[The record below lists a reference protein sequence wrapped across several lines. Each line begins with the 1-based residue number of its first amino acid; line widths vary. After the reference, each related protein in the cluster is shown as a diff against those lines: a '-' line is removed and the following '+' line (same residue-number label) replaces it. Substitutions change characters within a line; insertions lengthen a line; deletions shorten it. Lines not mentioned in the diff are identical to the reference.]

1 MSGVIPPLP
10 DRFVTASPNPLATVA
25 PSPIPKVSFVTVT
38 FGTGPIIVDSLTSLV
53 ASLAS
58 SAIDYEYVVVDN
70 AHPDGGDGT
79 VNTLLLATR
88 GVRVLRSPTNLGFGG
103 GCELGFRGSTGEIV
117 GFVNPDVIFEP
128 GWIEPLLDQL
138 DRPAVSIAAPVLL
151 NPDRTVQEAGQRLWA
166 DATTSPIT
174 DAPEPG
180 DVLNPDYA
188 SAACWLVRRT
198 EHARI
203 GGFDPAFFPAYYED
217 VDYAVRATSMGG
229 STVVVGSSRV
239 GASQG
244 FVDGRRSGAGHDTQR
259 RLLLERWP
267 DLASTQP
274 QPPAVP

>member
-1 MSGVIPPLP
+1 MSGVPLP
-10 DRFVTASPNPLATVA
+10 DRFVTASPKPLVTVA
-25 PSPIPKVSFVTVT
+25 PSAGPKVSFVTVT
-38 FGTGPIIVDSLTSLV
+38 FGTGSIIVDSLTSLV

-58 SAIDYEYVVVDN
+58 SPIDYEYIVVDN
-70 AHPDGGDGT
+70 AHPDGGNGT
-79 VNTLLLATR
+79 VNTLLLATH

-103 GCELGFRGSTGEIV
+103 GCELGVRGSTGEII

-138 DRPAVSIAAPVLL
+138 DQPDVSIAAPVLL
-151 NPDRTVQEAGQRLWA
+151 NPDHTVQEAGQRLWA
-166 DATTSPIT
+166 DGTTSPIT
-174 DAPEPG
+174 DAPAPG
-180 DVLNPDYA
+180 DVLIPDYA
-188 SAACWLVRRT
+188 SAACWLMRRT
-198 EHARI
+198 EHARV

-217 VDYAVRATSMGG
+217 VDYAVRAASLGG

-239 GASQG
+239 VHRKGSSTADDR
-244 FVDGRRSGAGHDTQR
+244 VPDTTPQR

>member
-1 MSGVIPPLP
+1 MNAPPLP
-10 DRFVTASPNPLATVA
+10 DRFVTASPKPLATVA
-25 PSPIPKVSFVTVT
+25 LSPSPKVSFVTVT
-38 FGTGPIIVDSLTSLV
+38 FGTGPIIVESLTSLV

-138 DRPAVSIAAPVLL
+138 DRPGVSIAAPVLL
-151 NPDRTVQEAGQRLWA
+151 NPDRTVQEAGQRLWT
-166 DATTSPIT
+166 DGTTSPIT

-180 DVLNPDYA
+180 DVLIPDYA

-198 EHARI
+198 EHARV

-239 GASQG
+239 VHRKGSSTADDR
-244 FVDGRRSGAGHDTQR
+244 VPDTTPQR

-267 DLASTQP
+267 DLASTQS